1 MGELR
6 YCLCCC
12 CPAPEG
18 KGGRLGRR
26 EGFDPAKARMRL
38 AGLQRRIK
46 VMARR
51 VVALGQGALAPGL
64 QLEGG
69 RLLGQGWQFP
79 VVVGRCSRLGGGP
92 WLTGGQGLVS
102 VDANLAYTGF

>member
-12 CPAPEG
+12 HPAPEG

-26 EGFDPAKARMRL
+26 EGFDPAQARMRL

-51 VVALGQGALAPGL
+51 IVALGQGALAPGL

-69 RLLGQGWQFP
+69 RLLWQGWQFA
-79 VVVGRCSRLGGGP
+79 VVVGRSSSLGGWP
-92 WLTGGQGLVS
+92 WLRGGQWSVS
-102 VDANLAYTGF
+102 VEDNLV